1 MTKGCVRRNETANLI
16 ENFILKSVMETLAD
30 NFSDLS
36 DKEGKISLIFKKIDR
51 IAMFC
56 ITFII

>member
-16 ENFILKSVMETLAD
+16 ENFILKSVMEAMTD

-36 DKEGKISLIFKKIDR
+36 DKEGKISLISKKLTESLCF
-51 IAMFC
+51 ALLS
-56 ITFII
+56 

>member
-16 ENFILKSVMETLAD
+16 ENFILKSVMETMAD

-36 DKEGKISLIFKKIDR
+36 DKEGKISLIFKKLTESLCF
-51 IAMFC
+51 ALLS
-56 ITFII
+56 